1 MRYLALPRIKPFS
14 FVSDPDPITGRIHQH
29 NFLKEPW
36 YTKATNW
43 SRWGPEALFRRTFGL
58 MNPGDGGARMK
69 PEGFLFEDLGPLS
82 KVGKG
87 VEETARMAE
96 IARGKVSASTCPFSL
111 GVKS

>member
-1 MRYLALPRIKPFS
+1 
-14 FVSDPDPITGRIHQH
+14 
-29 NFLKEPW
+29 
-36 YTKATNW
+36 
-43 SRWGPEALFRRTFGL
+43 